1 MHDTPVIAGTL
12 RRPLSTILH
21 KIYMTRQNLFKG

>member
-1 MHDTPVIAGTL
+1 MHDTPVTAGTL
-12 RRPLSTILH
+12 PRPLSITLH